1 MARWLPQI
9 ADVNA
14 LSLEEILLAI
24 EALPQDQQR
33 RLQGFAAHL
42 DDPARLSRA
51 QFAALVRAFQNT
63 PQDSPDAG
71 ALWSLIERALN
82 PPRQPAVSADTAL
95 HAKAGIA
102 AAP

>member
-1 MARWLPQI
+1 MAGRLLQI
-9 ADVNA
+9 AIVNA

-82 PPRQPAVSADTAL
+82 PPRPPRQPAVPADAAL
-95 HAKAGIA
+95 HA
-102 AAP
+102 